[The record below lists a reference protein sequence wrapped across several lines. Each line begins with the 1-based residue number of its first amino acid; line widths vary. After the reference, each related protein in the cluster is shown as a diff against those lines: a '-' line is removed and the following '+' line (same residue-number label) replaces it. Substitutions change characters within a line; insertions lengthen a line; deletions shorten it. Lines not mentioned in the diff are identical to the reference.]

1 VAARRAGQQNVA
13 TRLRSSLGLFL
24 VLISFAIIWLL
35 RRGLNFVVRH
45 IEYGHPILALMLRV
59 GVVLSTLCIPFCGLF
74 ATLLTLAA
82 AADAE
87 ATVENGPNFGLIRVQ
102 LLSCSG
108 QRT

>member
-1 VAARRAGQQNVA
+1 
-13 TRLRSSLGLFL
+13 
-24 VLISFAIIWLL
+24 
-35 RRGLNFVVRH
+35 
-45 IEYGHPILALMLRV
+45 MLRV
-59 GVVLSTLCIPFCGLF
+59 GVVLSILCIPFCGLF

-82 AADAE
+82 AADGE